1 MKGGIEINQKILKF
15 TKIPS
20 WLKWGIS
27 IGFFLSVLVMI
38 LPDRFTNLAF
48 VPWYLEWL
56 IVPAFLIFSA
66 LCIFFGVD
74 FISNFHPSE
83 GPWRPIILYIF
94 GFISLFAISFIVGIV
109 IWALINVIR
118 KIRRIK

>member
-1 MKGGIEINQKILKF
+1 MNQKILKF
-15 TKIPS
+15 TMIPS
-20 WLKWGIS
+20 WLKWGIA

-56 IVPAFLIFSA
+56 ILPAFSIFSA

-74 FISNFHPSE
+74 FISNFHPNE
-83 GPWRPIILYIF
+83 GPWRAILIHIF
-94 GFISLFAISFIVGIV
+94 SFISLFVISFIFGIFVWIV
-109 IWALINVIR
+109 ISVIK
-118 KIRRIK
+118 KIKRIK